1 MKLPSLKPPSTVRL
15 LPAMM
20 ITAGMVMGL
29 KAVALA
35 ESATETQASSTP
47 APAAATPASAPAPAN
62 QPAAA
67 SQSCPAPSFADQAG
81 LSATEVDVLQSLGAR
96 RTSLDQRQAEMSTDA
111 ELLAASEKRVN
122 ERLAELQRVQGVVE
136 GLLGKLN
143 DEQEARVAGMVT
155 VYSKMKPKD
164 AAKVFEGLDDDYIA
178 ADRQPH
184 EADQSLRDHGRNGAG
199 ERGEADQEHPREP
212 ENTGRRGQGG
222 RLRRRQGGLTFCGKR
237 WFLTPD

>member
-1 MKLPSLKPPSTVRL
+1 VVKLPSLKPPSNVRL

-20 ITAGMVMGL
+20 ITAGVVLGL

-35 ESATETQASSTP
+35 EAAGEATSSTP
-47 APAAATPASAPAPAN
+47 PAPAPATASGVAPAN
-62 QPAAA
+62 GNASQPAAA
-67 SQSCPAPSFADQAG
+67 QSCPAPSFADQAG
-81 LSATEVDVLQSLGAR
+81 LSAQEVEVLQSLGAR
-96 RTSLDQRQAEMSTDA
+96 RTSLDQRATEMSTDA

-164 AAKVFEGLDDDYIA
+164 AAKVFEGLDDETLLQIA
-178 ADRQPH
+178 SRMKQTNLSEIMGAMQP
-184 EADQSLRDHGRNGAG
+184 ASA
-199 ERGEADQEHPREP
+199 
-212 ENTGRRGQGG
+212 G
-222 RLRRRQGGLTFCGKR
+222 RLTKNILESRKISDDAVKAAGPVSAAKAG
-237 WFLTPD
+237 